1 MQAVNQ
7 TTNLEITSTIT
18 SIFDIN
24 NRAKSHESVS
34 PPDTSYLEALAQV
47 AAMKKPS
54 PTKPELLLKE
64 DPEGFTKQGLLLKTD
79 QHTQGPHS
87 PNDRAGATA
96 ELERAGAPSRFF
108 TRVEKI
114 KAPHYVALKV
124 DPASR
129 PDPPGSTL
137 NATANQHSGCRKK
150 ARIDDF
156 SSNQAFGVLIIT
168 KPESQPGTIGPYH
181 TYLFNPQIVAD
192 WVNINNY
199 SGIKA
204 IAHGYG
210 GQSLKN
216 SPHKVIYNAYEVSVR
231 NSYKKSFYETER
243 KNLSNSFWV
252 EPHSGNEF
260 LTYTATWGP

>member
-7 TTNLEITSTIT
+7 TTNSEITSTIT
-18 SIFDIN
+18 SIFN
-24 NRAKSHESVS
+24 GRAKPHERVN

-47 AAMKKPS
+47 AAMEKS
-54 PTKPELLLKE
+54 RPTKPELLLKG
-64 DPEGFTKQGLLLKTD
+64 DQEGLTRQGLLVKTD
-79 QHTQGPHS
+79 QDAQGLHS
-87 PNDRAGATA
+87 PNDRARPAV
-96 ELERAGAPSRFF
+96 EIERAGAPSRFF
-108 TRVEKI
+108 AKIEKV
-114 KAPHYVALKV
+114 KAPYHSALKV
-124 DPASR
+124 DPAPRS
-129 PDPPGSTL
+129 DPPGPTL
-137 NATANQHSGCRKK
+137 NAATSQHPGCRKK

-204 IAHGYG
+204 VVQSYG
-210 GQSLKN
+210 GQSLQD
-216 SPHKVIYNAYEVSVR
+216 SPHKVIHNAYEVSVR
-231 NSYKKSFYETER
+231 NSHKKSFYETER
-243 KNLSNSFWV
+243 KNLSNSFWA